1 MDSFLPHAFP
11 SPSLPLEFNMYVRPC
26 QHHGRKSSYAF
37 MSTGRS
43 VRAHVTVSYIGHVDV
58 CEPDATDEADEQ
70 LPALACSFFSFSVSF
85 SVFLFPFIFF
95 ASRRGNGKA
104 WNNFVWLRSA
114 NAFAFHRH
122 FIPETVTAQ
131 SVGLNC
137 PIAPKGFGPCN
148 DPRSNPTS
156 SMRMPFPGAHRKV
169 TKSSSSSS

>member
-104 WNNFVWLRSA
+104 WNNFVWLRLGPA
-114 NAFAFHRH
+114 MHV
-122 FIPETVTAQ
+122 TVMRLIFQQQRERFRFPSPLYSRNGYRPVRRVKLPNRAQ
-131 SVGLNC
+131 G
-137 PIAPKGFGPCN
+137 IRA
-148 DPRSNPTS
+148 
-156 SMRMPFPGAHRKV
+156 M
-169 TKSSSSSS
+169 